1 LQGSRFFICKE
12 PIAMTMF
19 NKVSHS
25 FQYGQHTVTLETGE
39 VARQASGA
47 VVVSIGDTVVLATVV
62 GAKNAKPG
70 QDFFPL
76 TVDYV
81 EKTYAAGR
89 IPGGFFKREGRLS
102 EKETLTCRLIDRPLR
117 PLFPEGFY
125 NEVQIIIHV
134 LSVDPEIDPDIPG
147 MIGASAALAISGIP
161 FNGPMGAARVGYI
174 DSQYVLNPTQSQL
187 KQSQMDLV
195 VAGTQAAVLMVES
208 EAKQL
213 SEEVMLGGV
222 VFGHDS
228 IQAVIGA
235 INELVRQAGKPE
247 WEWQAAPKDQALIAA
262 VTAAAQDGL
271 VAAYQIRQKQ
281 ERTMRLRQ
289 VYADVK
295 TTLAEQAV
303 ANGGTAPDAVTVD
316 NVLFDLE
323 ARIVRQQI
331 LSGEPRIDGRDTR
344 TIRPIEIRLGVLPR
358 THGSAL
364 FTRGETQALVVA
376 TLGTKQ
382 DEQIIDAITGD
393 YRDRFLMHYNMP
405 PFATGETG
413 RFGAPKR
420 REIGHGRLAKRAL
433 APLLPEHSDFQ
444 YTIRLVSEITESNGS
459 SSMASVCGG
468 ALAMMDAGVP
478 LKDHVA
484 GVAMG
489 LILEEG
495 KFAVLSDI
503 LGDEDHLGDMDF
515 KVAGTQ
521 GGITALQMDIKIQGI
536 TKEIMQVA
544 LAQAKEGRL
553 HILDKMRQAI
563 DGSRQELSEFAPRML
578 SMKINPEKIRDVIG
592 KGGATIRALTEETG
606 AQIDISED
614 GTIVISSSDLDK
626 AREAERRITELTADV
641 EVGQVYEGS
650 VLRLLD
656 FGAIVQVLPGRDGLL
671 HISEIANYRIA
682 NINDVLKVGESL
694 RVKVIEADDKGRLRL
709 SVKAIGGIEQQ
720 RPELAQPAAV
730 AAPTP
735 AAPPTEP
742 SA

>member
-1 LQGSRFFICKE
+1 
-12 PIAMTMF
+12 MF
-19 NKVSHS
+19 NKVTKS

-39 VARQASGA
+39 IARQASGA
-47 VVVSIGDTVVLATVV
+47 VVVSIEDTVVLATVV
-62 GAKNAKPG
+62 GAKKAKPG

-81 EKTYAAGR
+81 EKSYSAGR

-125 NEVQIIIHV
+125 NEVQVIIHV
-134 LSVDPEIDPDIPG
+134 LSVNPEIDPDIPG

-161 FNGPMGAARVGYI
+161 FNGPIGATRVGYV
-174 DSQYVLNPTQSQL
+174 DGQYIMNPTASQL
-187 KQSQMDLV
+187 SESQLDLV
-195 VAGTQAAVLMVES
+195 VAGTESAVLMVES
-208 EAKQL
+208 EAKEL
-213 SEEVMLGGV
+213 PEEVMLGGV
-222 VFGHDS
+222 VFGHEGM
-228 IQAVIGA
+228 QAA
-235 INELVRQAGKPE
+235 INAINDLVREAGKPE
-247 WEWQAAPKDQALIAA
+247 WDWQPAPKDEALIAK
-262 VTAAAQDGL
+262 VTAAAQEG
-271 VAAYQIRQKQ
+271 VAAAYQIRQKQ
-281 ERTMRLRQ
+281 ERTTQLRE
-289 VYADVK
+289 VYAQVK
-295 TTLAEQAV
+295 TKLMEEAASLEQP
-303 ANGGTAPDAVTVD
+303 APDAVAIE
-316 NVLFDLE
+316 NVIHDLE
-323 ARIVRQQI
+323 SRIVRQQI

-344 TIRPIEIRLGVLPR
+344 TVRPIEIRTGVLPR
-358 THGSAL
+358 AHGSAL

-382 DEQIIDAITGD
+382 DEQIIDSVTGD
-393 YRDRFLMHYNMP
+393 YRERFLMHYNMP
-405 PFATGETG
+405 PFATGEAG

-433 APLLPEHSDFQ
+433 AALLPDHADFQ

-478 LKDHVA
+478 LKEHVA

-489 LILEEG
+489 LILDDG
-495 KFAVLSDI
+495 KFAVLTDI

-521 GGITALQMDIKIQGI
+521 QGITALQMDIKIQGI

-544 LAQAKEGRL
+544 LAQARDGRL
-553 HILDKMRQAI
+553 HILGKMREAM
-563 DGSRQELSEFAPRML
+563 DGSRQELSAFAPRML

-606 AQIDISED
+606 AQIDISDD
-614 GTIVISSSDLDK
+614 GTIVISSADLDK
-626 AREAERRITELTADV
+626 AHEAQRRITELTADV
-641 EVGQVYEGS
+641 EVGQVYDGS

-682 NINDVLKVGESL
+682 NINDVLKVGQGV

-709 SVKAIGGIEQQ
+709 SIKAIGGIEEQS
-720 RPELAQPAAV
+720 PEAAAQSEAHKAAE
-730 AAPTP
+730 
-735 AAPPTEP
+735 AAPPAAESTETKP
-742 SA
+742 AE